1 MIVSEPFPKE
11 SRKEYALR
19 VLRENIIN
27 WELKPG
33 SFVSEQKLA
42 EELSLSRL
50 PVREALNELAK
61 SGIVEIYPQRG
72 SKIAPINFDLI
83 QEAEFFRR
91 IMDCAV
97 TRMSCEIATEKDFE
111 WLRENLK
118 QQEYFWQNS
127 STAKQNELDSAY
139 HKYYYKICN
148 KMQCYAKVQEMNIH
162 FDRLRHITYLMQTDC
177 RLVEDHKNILDAVI
191 ARDPDLAEKY
201 VVKHLQRYQMEKS
214 DIEKACRQYAG

>member
-50 PVREALNELAK
+50 PVREALTELAK

-83 QEAEFFRR
+83 
-91 IMDCAV
+91 
-97 TRMSCEIATEKDFE
+97 
-111 WLRENLK
+111 
-118 QQEYFWQNS
+118 
-127 STAKQNELDSAY
+127 
-139 HKYYYKICN
+139 
-148 KMQCYAKVQEMNIH
+148 
-162 FDRLRHITYLMQTDC
+162 
-177 RLVEDHKNILDAVI
+177 
-191 ARDPDLAEKY
+191 
-201 VVKHLQRYQMEKS
+201 
-214 DIEKACRQYAG
+214 